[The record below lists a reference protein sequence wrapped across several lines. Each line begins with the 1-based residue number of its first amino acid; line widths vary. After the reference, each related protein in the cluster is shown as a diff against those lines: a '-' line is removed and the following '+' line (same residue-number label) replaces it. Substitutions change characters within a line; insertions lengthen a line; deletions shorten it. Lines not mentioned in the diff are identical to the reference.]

1 VRRDTAPVDSKAFD
15 ERKFDQERK
24 DRAYAERRQADE
36 FERHMSRE
44 RRDTDA
50 RRREREFDIDRER
63 ERERARQLEPPVD
76 RGSDRPSRPQE
87 VREREYSRKEDAAQ
101 SDNEASGKPGFVQ
114 TAASG
119 LAAAAAS
126 MGLGSMLNRSDKRE
140 KDEDQDD
147 HRERRADRTEKR
159 DRDDD
164 FDEHRDRRPE
174 QRSFDDVVPR
184 KTTDRDQYR
193 DPDRGLGFAFEK
205 PNETVKNG
213 QPSKSDRSHD
223 LPPVQ
228 SSSRDLER
236 ERDNRN
242 VEMPKAAVDPD
253 EDYRQRIQQI
263 QRELESSRLEES
275 KGSGS
280 DSDRARR
287 RRDREQ
293 RERERERERGPDGR
307 PGVANA
313 ASADTRSNKTNAP
326 QQYQRRSLDNDRSSS
341 TTTTMATS
349 EGRAKPSILDRPMTA
364 EPAQILDNSLSD
376 RRENR
381 VRIVDPPAEEEDKKP
396 KGILKR
402 PTEKFPEDHNAVRE
416 GVTPLKDVSAISHL
430 LLAWTR
436 SDMAWHCS

>member
-1 VRRDTAPVDSKAFD
+1 MD
-15 ERKFDQERK
+15 
-24 DRAYAERRQADE
+24 
-36 FERHMSRE
+36 
-44 RRDTDA
+44 
-50 RRREREFDIDRER
+50 
-63 ERERARQLEPPVD
+63 
-76 RGSDRPSRPQE
+76 
-87 VREREYSRKEDAAQ
+87 DAAQ

-147 HRERRADRTEKR
+147 YRERRIDRNEKR
-159 DRDDD
+159 DRDDNR
-164 FDEHRDRRPE
+164 DEYQDRRPE
-174 QRSFDDVVPR
+174 QRSFDEAVPR
-184 KTTDRDQYR
+184 KTTDRDQHR

-205 PNETVKNG
+205 PTEAVRNV
-213 QPSKSDRSHD
+213 QPPKTDRSHD
-223 LPPVQ
+223 LPPVR
-228 SSSRDLER
+228 SSSRDRER
-236 ERDNRN
+236 ERESRN
-242 VEMPKAAVDPD
+242 VEMPKSAVDPD

-263 QRELESSRLEES
+263 QRELEASKLEEA

-293 RERERERERGPDGR
+293 REREREQRERERERERGSDSR
-307 PGVANA
+307 PGVPSA
-313 ASADTRSNKTNAP
+313 ASAEIRSNKTSAP
-326 QQYQRRSLDNDRSSS
+326 QQYQRRSLDDDRSSS
-341 TTTTMATS
+341 ATTTMTAS
-349 EGRAKPSILDRPMTA
+349 DSRAKPSILDRPMTD

-381 VRIVDPPAEEEDKKP
+381 VRIVDPPTEEEDKRP

-416 GVTPLKDVSAISHL
+416 GVTPLKDVSRCIHVCGPAGI
-430 LLAWTR
+430 
-436 SDMAWHCS
+436 